1 MLNTVLARGFTLI
14 EMLITVAV
22 LAILASLAA
31 PAFGVLLA
39 NAQIRTAS
47 QALVDGLQ
55 LARTEAIR
63 RNARVIFTLG
73 AQSSWTVTLEGDGST
88 IQSRPAGEGS
98 SSVTVAVTP
107 AGATEATFD
116 GLGRMQP
123 NTDATNSI
131 TQLDTNVPT
140 SIVPAGRSHPLR
152 VTVAGGGAVRLCDP
166 NVPAG
171 DARAC

>member
-1 MLNTVLARGFTLI
+1 MLKARVGRGFTLI

-47 QALVDGLQ
+47 EALVDGLQ

-63 RNARVIFTLG
+63 RNARIIFTLG
-73 AQSSWTVTLEGDGST
+73 AQTGWTVTVESDGSSV
-88 IQSRPAGEGS
+88 QSRPAGEGS
-98 SSVTVAVTP
+98 SSVILAVTP
-107 AGATEATFD
+107 AGATKATFD
-116 GLGRMQP
+116 GLGRLQP
-123 NTDATNSI
+123 NTDGTGSI
-131 TQLDTNVPT
+131 AQLDATVPT
-140 SIVPAGRSHPLR
+140 SVVPAGRSHPLR

-166 NVPAG
+166 NVAAG

>member
-1 MLNTVLARGFTLI
+1 MNASVRRGFTLV

-31 PAFGVLLA
+31 PAFGIMLA

-73 AQSSWTVTLEGDGST
+73 AQSSWTVTVENGGST
-88 IQSRPAGEGS
+88 VQSRPASEGS

-107 AGATEATFD
+107 AGATAATFD

-123 NTDATNSI
+123 NTDGTSSI
-131 TQLDTNVPT
+131 AQLDTNVPT
-140 SIVPAGRSHPLR
+140 SVVPAGRSHPLR
-152 VTVAGGGAVRLCDP
+152 VTIDGGGAVRLCDP
-166 NVPAG
+166 GVAAG

>member
-1 MLNTVLARGFTLI
+1 MLIARVDRGFTLI

-31 PAFGVLLA
+31 PSFTVMLA
-39 NAQIRTAS
+39 NAQIRTGS

-55 LARTEAIR
+55 LARAEAIR
-63 RNARVIFTLG
+63 RNARVIFTLS
-73 AQSSWTVTLEGDGST
+73 AQSAWAVTVESDGST
-88 IQSRPAGEGS
+88 VQSRPAGEGS

-116 GLGRMQP
+116 GLGRLQP
-123 NTDATNSI
+123 NTDATDSI
-131 TQLDTNVPT
+131 TQLDADVPASVVPT
-140 SIVPAGRSHPLR
+140 GSSHPLR
-152 VTVAGGGAVRLCDP
+152 VTIAGGGAVRLCDP
-166 NVPAG
+166 HVAAG

>member
-1 MLNTVLARGFTLI
+1 MLTASVRRGFTLV
-14 EMLITVAV
+14 EMLITIAV

-31 PAFGVLLA
+31 PSFGVMLA

-73 AQSSWTVTLEGDGST
+73 AQSGWAVTVESDGSA

-98 SSVTVAVTP
+98 ASVTVAVTP

-123 NTDATNSI
+123 NTDATGSI

-140 SIVPAGRSHPLR
+140 SVVPAGRSHPLR
-152 VTVAGGGAVRLCDP
+152 VTIDGGGAVRLCDP
-166 NVPAG
+166 GVAAG

>member
-1 MLNTVLARGFTLI
+1 MLIGRTRRGFTLI

-31 PAFGVLLA
+31 PAFGIMLA

-73 AQSSWTVTLEGDGST
+73 AQSAWAVTVESDGSS

-98 SSVTVAVTP
+98 SSVTLAVTP
-107 AGATEATFD
+107 TGATEATFD
-116 GLGRMQP
+116 GLGRLQP
-123 NTDATNSI
+123 NTDGTSSI
-131 TQLDTNVPT
+131 TQLDADVPT
-140 SIVPAGRSHPLR
+140 SVVPAGRSHPLR

-166 NVPAG
+166 HVAAG